1 MKMCPKPTRDG
12 GHHTLAAALRL
23 FLSLQSR
30 YRGIIPNILIVIITS
45 LRSSN
50 SNTDII
56 IIIRVTIF

>member
-1 MKMCPKPTRDG
+1 M
-12 GHHTLAAALRL
+12 
-23 FLSLQSR
+23 SLQSR